1 MTIKVEIKNVYGNRT
16 VYPACDK
23 SRLLAA
29 LTGNR
34 TLTPDAIETIK
45 RLGYIIEVKTPTL

>member
-1 MTIKVEIKNVYGNRT
+1 MTILVEVKNVYGNRT

-34 TLTPDAIETIK
+34 TLTVDAIETIK
-45 RLGYIIEVKTPTL
+45 RLGYTIQVKTPTL